1 MLCEVCYFFCGR
13 TDSYFEENAKDGTIS
28 GRNHLRKE
36 LVMKVESS
44 SYEAYLEALE
54 EWKQKMQETQATQ
67 QKEENSATDSY
78 VPGISQMD
86 MDIPMPSSTYN
97 AQGMMSGERPP
108 MPPMPLQETQETEET
123 DETTG
128 SAQVTGT
135 TEAQGTAATG
145 TEALLAELSETFRAN
160 PDSILMKLD
169 ELGLSL
175 EDLGDEDNL
184 ASLATTMNEGAAN
197 MGLPTIED
205 LDSAVSTLHE
215 KLSANWSSYFEVEEA

>member
-108 MPPMPLQETQETEET
+108 MPPMPPQETEET
-123 DETTG
+123 DETTE
-128 SAQVTGT
+128 STQVTGM
-135 TEAQGTAATG
+135 TETQGTAATG
-145 TEALLAELSETFRAN
+145 TEALLEELSETFRAN

-184 ASLATTMNEGAAN
+184 ASLATAMNEGAAN

>member
-13 TDSYFEENAKDGTIS
+13 TDSYFEENVKDGTIS

-97 AQGMMSGERPP
+97 AQGMMSGECPP
-108 MPPMPLQETQETEET
+108 MPPMPPQEMDEATEST
-123 DETTG
+123 
-128 SAQVTGT
+128 QVTGT
-135 TEAQGTAATG
+135 TQAQGTAAAG
-145 TEALLAELSETFRAN
+145 TEALLEELSETFRTN

-184 ASLATTMNEGAAN
+184 ASLATAMNEGAAN

-215 KLSANWSSYFEVEEA
+215 KLSANWSSYFKVEEA

>member
-44 SYEAYLEALE
+44 SYEAYLAAME

-67 QKEENSATDSY
+67 QKEENSVTDSY

-108 MPPMPLQETQETEET
+108 MPPMPPQETEET
-123 DETTG
+123 DETTE
-128 SAQVTGT
+128 STQVTGT
-135 TEAQGTAATG
+135 TETQGTAATG
-145 TEALLAELSETFRAN
+145 TEALLEELSETFRAN

-184 ASLATTMNEGAAN
+184 ASLATAMNEGAAN

-215 KLSANWSSYFEVEEA
+215 KLSANWSSYFKVEEA

>member
-108 MPPMPLQETQETEET
+108 MPPMPPQEMDET
-123 DETTG
+123 DETTE
-128 SAQVTGT
+128 STQVTGT
-135 TEAQGTAATG
+135 TETQGTAATG
-145 TEALLAELSETFRAN
+145 TEALLEELSETFRVN

>member
-1 MLCEVCYFFCGR
+1 MLCEVGYFFCGR
-13 TDSYFEENAKDGTIS
+13 TDSHFEENAKDGTIS

-44 SYEAYLEALE
+44 SYEAYLAAME

-108 MPPMPLQETQETEET
+108 MPPMPPQETEET
-123 DETTG
+123 DETTE
-128 SAQVTGT
+128 STQVTGT
-135 TEAQGTAATG
+135 TQAQGTTAAG
-145 TEALLAELSETFRAN
+145 TETLLAELSETFRAN

-175 EDLGDEDNL
+175 EDLSDEDNL
-184 ASLATTMNEGAAN
+184 ASLATAMNEGAAN

>member
-13 TDSYFEENAKDGTIS
+13 TDSYFEGNAKDGTIS

-44 SYEAYLEALE
+44 SYEAYLAAME

-108 MPPMPLQETQETEET
+108 MPPMPPQEMDEATEST
-123 DETTG
+123 
-128 SAQVTGT
+128 QVTGT
-135 TEAQGTAATG
+135 TQAQGTAAAG
-145 TEALLAELSETFRAN
+145 TEALLEELSETFRTN

-184 ASLATTMNEGAAN
+184 ASLATAMNEGAAN

>member
-1 MLCEVCYFFCGR
+1 
-13 TDSYFEENAKDGTIS
+13 
-28 GRNHLRKE
+28 
-36 LVMKVESS
+36 MKVESS

-54 EWKQKMQETQATQ
+54 EWKQKMQETQAPQ

-108 MPPMPLQETQETEET
+108 MPPMPPQETDET
-123 DETTG
+123 DETTE
-128 SAQVTGT
+128 STQVTGT
-135 TEAQGTAATG
+135 TETQGTAATG
-145 TEALLAELSETFRAN
+145 TEALLEELSETFRAN

-175 EDLGDEDNL
+175 EDLSDEDNL
-184 ASLATTMNEGAAN
+184 ASLATAMNEGAAN

>member
-13 TDSYFEENAKDGTIS
+13 SDSYFEENAKDGTIS

-54 EWKQKMQETQATQ
+54 EWKQKMQETQAAQ

-108 MPPMPLQETQETEET
+108 MPPMPPQETEET
-123 DETTG
+123 DETTE
-128 SAQVTGT
+128 STQVTGT
-135 TEAQGTAATG
+135 TETQGTAATG
-145 TEALLAELSETFRAN
+145 TEALLEELSETFRAN

-184 ASLATTMNEGAAN
+184 ASLATAMNEGAAN

>member
-54 EWKQKMQETQATQ
+54 EWKQKMQESQATQ

-108 MPPMPLQETQETEET
+108 MPPMPPQEMDEATEST
-123 DETTG
+123 
-128 SAQVTGT
+128 QVTGT
-135 TEAQGTAATG
+135 TQAQGTAAAG
-145 TEALLAELSETFRAN
+145 TEALLEELSETFRTN

-184 ASLATTMNEGAAN
+184 ASLATAMNEGAAN

-215 KLSANWSSYFEVEEA
+215 KLSVNWSSYFEVEEA

>member
-108 MPPMPLQETQETEET
+108 MPPMPPQETEET
-123 DETTG
+123 DETTENT
-128 SAQVTGT
+128 QVTGT
-135 TEAQGTAATG
+135 TQAQGTAATG
-145 TEALLAELSETFRAN
+145 TETLLAELSETFRAN

-175 EDLGDEDNL
+175 EDLSDEDNL
-184 ASLATTMNEGAAN
+184 ASLATAMNEGAAN

>member
-86 MDIPMPSSTYN
+86 MDIPMPSSTDN

-108 MPPMPLQETQETEET
+108 MPPMPPQETEET
-123 DETTG
+123 DETTE
-128 SAQVTGT
+128 STQVTGT
-135 TEAQGTAATG
+135 TETQGTAATG
-145 TEALLAELSETFRAN
+145 TEALLEELSETFRAN

-184 ASLATTMNEGAAN
+184 ASLATAMNEGAAN

-215 KLSANWSSYFEVEEA
+215 KLSTNWSSYFKVEEA

>member
-54 EWKQKMQETQATQ
+54 EWKQKMQESQAAQ

-97 AQGMMSGERPP
+97 AQGMMSGECPP
-108 MPPMPLQETQETEET
+108 MPPMPPQETDET
-123 DETTG
+123 DETTE
-128 SAQVTGT
+128 STQVTGT
-135 TEAQGTAATG
+135 TETQGTAATG
-145 TEALLAELSETFRAN
+145 TEALLEELSETFRAN

-175 EDLGDEDNL
+175 ENLSDEDNL
-184 ASLATTMNEGAAN
+184 ASLATAMNEGAAN

-215 KLSANWSSYFEVEEA
+215 KLSVNWSSYFEVEEA

>member
-1 MLCEVCYFFCGR
+1 
-13 TDSYFEENAKDGTIS
+13 
-28 GRNHLRKE
+28 
-36 LVMKVESS
+36 MKVESS

-108 MPPMPLQETQETEET
+108 MPPMPPQEMDEATEST
-123 DETTG
+123 
-128 SAQVTGT
+128 QVTGT
-135 TEAQGTAATG
+135 TQAQGTAAAG
-145 TEALLAELSETFRAN
+145 TEALLEELSETFRTN

-175 EDLGDEDNL
+175 EDLGGEDNL
-184 ASLATTMNEGAAN
+184 ASLATAMNEGAAN

-215 KLSANWSSYFEVEEA
+215 KLSANWSSYIEVEEA

>member
-108 MPPMPLQETQETEET
+108 MPPMPPQETEET
-123 DETTG
+123 DETTE
-128 SAQVTGT
+128 STQVTGT
-135 TEAQGTAATG
+135 TETQGTAATG
-145 TEALLAELSETFRAN
+145 TEALLEELSETFRAN

-184 ASLATTMNEGAAN
+184 ASLATAMNEGAAN

-205 LDSAVSTLHE
+205 LDSAVSILHE
-215 KLSANWSSYFEVEEA
+215 KLSANWSSYFKVEEA

>member
-108 MPPMPLQETQETEET
+108 MPPMPPQETDET
-123 DETTG
+123 DETTE
-128 SAQVTGT
+128 STQVTGT
-135 TEAQGTAATG
+135 TEKQGTAATG
-145 TEALLAELSETFRAN
+145 TEALLEELSETFRAN

-175 EDLGDEDNL
+175 EDLSDEDNL
-184 ASLATTMNEGAAN
+184 ASLATAMNEGAAN

>member
-54 EWKQKMQETQATQ
+54 EWKQKMQESQAAQ

-108 MPPMPLQETQETEET
+108 MPPMPPQETDET
-123 DETTG
+123 DETTE
-128 SAQVTGT
+128 STQVTGT
-135 TEAQGTAATG
+135 TETQGTAATG
-145 TEALLAELSETFRAN
+145 TEALLEELSETFRAN

-184 ASLATTMNEGAAN
+184 ASLATAMNEGAAK

>member
-108 MPPMPLQETQETEET
+108 MPPMPPQEMDEATEST
-123 DETTG
+123 
-128 SAQVTGT
+128 QVTGT
-135 TEAQGTAATG
+135 TQAQGTAAAG
-145 TEALLAELSETFRAN
+145 TEALLEELSETFRAN

-184 ASLATTMNEGAAN
+184 ALLATAMNEGAAN

>member
-54 EWKQKMQETQATQ
+54 EWKQKMQESQAAQ

-108 MPPMPLQETQETEET
+108 MPPMPPQETDET
-123 DETTG
+123 DETTE
-128 SAQVTGT
+128 STQVTGT
-135 TEAQGTAATG
+135 TETQGTAATG
-145 TEALLAELSETFRAN
+145 TEALLEELSETFRAN

>member
-44 SYEAYLEALE
+44 SYEAYLAAME

-108 MPPMPLQETQETEET
+108 MPPMPPQETDET
-123 DETTG
+123 DETTE
-128 SAQVTGT
+128 STQVTGT
-135 TEAQGTAATG
+135 TETQGTAATG
-145 TEALLAELSETFRAN
+145 TEALLEELSETFRAN

-184 ASLATTMNEGAAN
+184 ASLATAMNEGAAN

>member
-1 MLCEVCYFFCGR
+1 MLCEVCYFFCGG

-28 GRNHLRKE
+28 GR
-36 LVMKVESS
+36 
-44 SYEAYLEALE
+44 
-54 EWKQKMQETQATQ
+54 
-67 QKEENSATDSY
+67 
-78 VPGISQMD
+78 
-86 MDIPMPSSTYN
+86 
-97 AQGMMSGERPP
+97 
-108 MPPMPLQETQETEET
+108 
-123 DETTG
+123 
-128 SAQVTGT
+128 
-135 TEAQGTAATG
+135 
-145 TEALLAELSETFRAN
+145 TEALLEELSETFRAN

>member
-108 MPPMPLQETQETEET
+108 MPPMPPQETEET
-123 DETTG
+123 DETTE
-128 SAQVTGT
+128 STQVTGT
-135 TEAQGTAATG
+135 TETQGTAATG
-145 TEALLAELSETFRAN
+145 TEALLEELSETFRAN

-215 KLSANWSSYFEVEEA
+215 KLSANWSSYFKVEEA

>member
-13 TDSYFEENAKDGTIS
+13 TDSYFEENVKDGTIS

-108 MPPMPLQETQETEET
+108 MPPMPPQEMDEATEST
-123 DETTG
+123 
-128 SAQVTGT
+128 QVTGMT
-135 TEAQGTAATG
+135 QAQGTAAAG
-145 TEALLAELSETFRAN
+145 TEALLEELSETFRTN

-184 ASLATTMNEGAAN
+184 ASLATAMNEGAAN

-215 KLSANWSSYFEVEEA
+215 KLSANWSSYFKVEEA

>member
-54 EWKQKMQETQATQ
+54 EWKQKMQESQAAQ

-108 MPPMPLQETQETEET
+108 MPPMPPQEMDEATEST
-123 DETTG
+123 
-128 SAQVTGT
+128 QVTGMT
-135 TEAQGTAATG
+135 QAQGTAAAG
-145 TEALLAELSETFRAN
+145 TEALLEELSETFRTN

-184 ASLATTMNEGAAN
+184 ASLATAMNEGAAN

>member
-108 MPPMPLQETQETEET
+108 MPPMPPQEMDEATERT
-123 DETTG
+123 
-128 SAQVTGT
+128 QVTGT
-135 TEAQGTAATG
+135 TQAQGTAAAG
-145 TEALLAELSETFRAN
+145 TEALLEELSETFRTN

-184 ASLATTMNEGAAN
+184 ASLATAMNEGAAN

>member
-54 EWKQKMQETQATQ
+54 EWKQKMQETQAAQ

-108 MPPMPLQETQETEET
+108 MPPMPPQEMDEATEST
-123 DETTG
+123 
-128 SAQVTGT
+128 QVTGT
-135 TEAQGTAATG
+135 TQAQGTAAAG

-175 EDLGDEDNL
+175 EDLSDEDNI
-184 ASLATTMNEGAAN
+184 ASLATAMNEGAAN

-215 KLSANWSSYFEVEEA
+215 KLSANWSSYFKVEEA

>member
-108 MPPMPLQETQETEET
+108 MPPMPPQEMDEATEST
-123 DETTG
+123 
-128 SAQVTGT
+128 QVTGT
-135 TEAQGTAATG
+135 TETQGTAATG
-145 TEALLAELSETFRAN
+145 TEALLEELSETFRVN

-184 ASLATTMNEGAAN
+184 ASLATAMNEGAAN

-215 KLSANWSSYFEVEEA
+215 KLSANWSSYFKVEEA

>member
-108 MPPMPLQETQETEET
+108 MPPMPPQEMDEATEST
-123 DETTG
+123 
-128 SAQVTGT
+128 QVTGT
-135 TEAQGTAATG
+135 TQVQGTAATG
-145 TEALLAELSETFRAN
+145 TETLLAELSETFRAN

-175 EDLGDEDNL
+175 EDLSDEDNL
-184 ASLATTMNEGAAN
+184 ASLATAMNEGAAN
-197 MGLPTIED
+197 MGLPSIED

-215 KLSANWSSYFEVEEA
+215 KLSTNWSSYFKVEEA

>member
-13 TDSYFEENAKDGTIS
+13 SDSYFEENAKDGTIS

-108 MPPMPLQETQETEET
+108 MPPMPPQETDET
-123 DETTG
+123 DETTE
-128 SAQVTGT
+128 STQVTGT
-135 TEAQGTAATG
+135 TQAQGTAATG
-145 TEALLAELSETFRAN
+145 TEALLEELSETFRAN

-184 ASLATTMNEGAAN
+184 ASLATAMNEGAAN

-205 LDSAVSTLHE
+205 LDSAVSTLYE
-215 KLSANWSSYFEVEEA
+215 KLSANWSSYFKVEEA

>member
-67 QKEENSATDSY
+67 QKEENSAMDSY

-108 MPPMPLQETQETEET
+108 MPPMPPQET
-123 DETTG
+123 DETTE

-145 TEALLAELSETFRAN
+145 TEALLEELSETFRAN

-175 EDLGDEDNL
+175 EDLCDEDNL
-184 ASLATTMNEGAAN
+184 ASLATAMNEGAVN

-215 KLSANWSSYFEVEEA
+215 KLSANWSSYFKVEEA

>member
-108 MPPMPLQETQETEET
+108 MPPMPPQET
-123 DETTG
+123 DETTE
-128 SAQVTGT
+128 STQVTGT
-135 TEAQGTAATG
+135 TPAQGTAATG
-145 TEALLAELSETFRAN
+145 TETLLAELSETFRAN

-175 EDLGDEDNL
+175 EDLSDEDNI
-184 ASLATTMNEGAAN
+184 ASLATAMNEGAAN

-215 KLSANWSSYFEVEEA
+215 KLSSNWSSYFEVEDA

>member
-108 MPPMPLQETQETEET
+108 MPPMPPQEMDEATEST
-123 DETTG
+123 
-128 SAQVTGT
+128 QVTGT
-135 TEAQGTAATG
+135 TQAQGTAAAG
-145 TEALLAELSETFRAN
+145 TEALLEELSETFRTN

-184 ASLATTMNEGAAN
+184 ASLATAMNEGAAN

-215 KLSANWSSYFEVEEA
+215 KLSTNWSSYFKVEEA

>member
-108 MPPMPLQETQETEET
+108 MPPMPPQEMDEATEST
-123 DETTG
+123 
-128 SAQVTGT
+128 QVTGT
-135 TEAQGTAATG
+135 TQAQGTAAAG
-145 TEALLAELSETFRAN
+145 TEALLEELSETFRTN

-184 ASLATTMNEGAAN
+184 ASLATAMNEGVAN

>member
-44 SYEAYLEALE
+44 SYEAYLAAME
-54 EWKQKMQETQATQ
+54 EWKQKMQESQAAQ

-108 MPPMPLQETQETEET
+108 MPPMPPQET
-123 DETTG
+123 DETTE

-145 TEALLAELSETFRAN
+145 TEALLEELSETFRAN

-175 EDLGDEDNL
+175 EDLCDEDNL
-184 ASLATTMNEGAAN
+184 ASLATAMNEGAVN

>member
-54 EWKQKMQETQATQ
+54 EWKQKMQESQATQ

-108 MPPMPLQETQETEET
+108 MPPMPPQETEET
-123 DETTG
+123 DETTE
-128 SAQVTGT
+128 STQVTGT
-135 TEAQGTAATG
+135 TETQGTAATG
-145 TEALLAELSETFRAN
+145 TEALLEELSETFRAN

-184 ASLATTMNEGAAN
+184 ASLATAMNEGAAN

>member
-184 ASLATTMNEGAAN
+184 ASLATAMNEGAAN

>member
-108 MPPMPLQETQETEET
+108 MPPMPPQETEET
-123 DETTG
+123 DETTE
-128 SAQVTGT
+128 STQVTGT
-135 TEAQGTAATG
+135 TETQGTAATG
-145 TEALLAELSETFRAN
+145 TEALLEELSETFLAN

-184 ASLATTMNEGAAN
+184 ASLATAMNEGAAN

>member
-54 EWKQKMQETQATQ
+54 EWKQKMQESQAAQ

-108 MPPMPLQETQETEET
+108 MPPMPPQETDET
-123 DETTG
+123 DETTE
-128 SAQVTGT
+128 STQVTGT
-135 TEAQGTAATG
+135 TETQGTAATG
-145 TEALLAELSETFRAN
+145 TEALLEELSETFRAN

-175 EDLGDEDNL
+175 ENLSDEDNL
-184 ASLATTMNEGAAN
+184 ASLATAMNEGAAN

-215 KLSANWSSYFEVEEA
+215 KLSVNWSSYFEVEEA

>member
-1 MLCEVCYFFCGR
+1 
-13 TDSYFEENAKDGTIS
+13 
-28 GRNHLRKE
+28 
-36 LVMKVESS
+36 MKVESS

-67 QKEENSATDSY
+67 QKEENRATDNY

-108 MPPMPLQETQETEET
+108 MPSMPPQET
-123 DETTG
+123 DETTE
-128 SAQVTGT
+128 STQVTGT
-135 TEAQGTAATG
+135 TETQGTAAAG
-145 TEALLAELSETFRAN
+145 TEALLEELSETFRAN

-175 EDLGDEDNL
+175 EDLSEEDNL
-184 ASLATTMNEGAAN
+184 ASLATAMNEGAAN

-215 KLSANWSSYFEVEEA
+215 KLSANWSSYFKVEEA

>member
-108 MPPMPLQETQETEET
+108 MPPMPPQETEET
-123 DETTG
+123 DKTTE
-128 SAQVTGT
+128 STQVTGT
-135 TEAQGTAATG
+135 TETQGTAATG
-145 TEALLAELSETFRAN
+145 TEALLEELSETFRAN

-184 ASLATTMNEGAAN
+184 ASLATAMNEGAAN

-215 KLSANWSSYFEVEEA
+215 KLSTNWSSYFEVEEA